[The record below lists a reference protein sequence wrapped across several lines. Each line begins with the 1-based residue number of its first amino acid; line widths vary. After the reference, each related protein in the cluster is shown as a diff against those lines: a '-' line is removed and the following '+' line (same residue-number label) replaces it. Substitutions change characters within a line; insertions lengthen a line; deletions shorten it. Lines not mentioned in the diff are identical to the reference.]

1 MYRALTLP
9 CGNVCASGVLPLSEK
24 TSPLLTH
31 SASSFPASSLSWTV
45 SQQQHKIPSFDS
57 LQPYLISAGYD
68 TKEYAKILPHQTY
81 WNHLRE
87 MVTNLPA
94 HQSSRNSTPRL
105 QSRQFKSPPCCLRHQ
120 WSLKHSRRF
129 QSKDKFGNH
138 CLVKCRLKKKK
149 TDWGYQLNNK
159 LGSLYIFRNCLR
171 VLWIL
176 TPQ

>member
-45 SQQQHKIPSFDS
+45 SQQQNKIPSFDS
-57 LQPYLISAGYD
+57 LQPYLLSAGYD
-68 TKEYAKILPHQTY
+68 PKEYAKILPHQTY

-94 HQSSRNSTPRL
+94 H
-105 QSRQFKSPPCCLRHQ
+105 
-120 WSLKHSRRF
+120 
-129 QSKDKFGNH
+129 
-138 CLVKCRLKKKK
+138 
-149 TDWGYQLNNK
+149 
-159 LGSLYIFRNCLR
+159 
-171 VLWIL
+171 
-176 TPQ
+176 